1 MKKEV
6 KKELPFSLVKSLE
19 IEISYSRFYTYL
31 NERNLSTL
39 VEWVHTAKDALREAD
54 RESDEY
60 DTDGAGFIS
69 KIMQFIVDID
79 PYVDF
84 EERLSYHLGLSP
96 LMRLE
101 SFVTQSEREAIYLD
115 FRGDDIQVELSRLMD
130 TQHIPES
137 DDD

>member
-1 MKKEV
+1 MKKEI
-6 KKELPFSLVKSLE
+6 KKELPFSLVKSME
-19 IEISYSRFYTYL
+19 IEISYSRFYSYL

-39 VEWVHTAKDALREAD
+39 VEWIHAPKDALM
-54 RESDEY
+54 
-60 DTDGAGFIS
+60 TDYVS

-101 SFVTQSEREAIYLD
+101 GFVTQSEREAIYLD
-115 FRGDDIQVELSRLMD
+115 FRGDDIRVELSRLMD
-130 TQHIPES
+130 TEYIPES

>member
-6 KKELPFSLVKSLE
+6 KKELPFSLVKSME

-39 VEWVHTAKDALREAD
+39 VEWVHTAKDALIEAD
-54 RESDEY
+54 EY
-60 DTDGAGFIS
+60 VTDKTDYVS

-130 TQHIPES
+130 TEHIPES
-137 DDD
+137 DEE

>member
-6 KKELPFSLVKSLE
+6 KKELPFSLVKSME
-19 IEISYSRFYTYL
+19 IEISYSRFYSYL
-31 NERNLSTL
+31 NERNLGTL
-39 VEWVHTAKDALREAD
+39 VEWIHAAKDALK
-54 RESDEY
+54 
-60 DTDGAGFIS
+60 TDYVS
-69 KIMQFIVDID
+69 KIMQFIIDID

-101 SFVTQSEREAIYLD
+101 SFATQSKREAIYLD

-130 TQHIPES
+130 IEYIPEG
-137 DDD
+137 DEE

>member
-6 KKELPFSLVKSLE
+6 KKELPFSLVKSME

-31 NERNLSTL
+31 NERNLGTL
-39 VEWVHTAKDALREAD
+39 VEWIDTAKDAD
-54 RESDEY
+54 KYS
-60 DTDGAGFIS
+60 TDYVS

-130 TQHIPES
+130 TEHIPEG

>member
-6 KKELPFSLVKSLE
+6 KKELPFSLVKSME

-39 VEWVHTAKDALREAD
+39 VEWVHTAKDAD
-54 RESDEY
+54 KYS
-60 DTDGAGFIS
+60 TDYVS

-130 TQHIPES
+130 TEHIPEG

>member
-1 MKKEV
+1 MKNEI
-6 KKELPFSLVKSLE
+6 KKELPFSLVKSVE
-19 IEISYSRFYTYL
+19 IEISYSRFYSYL
-31 NERNLSTL
+31 NERNLGTL
-39 VEWVHTAKDALREAD
+39 VEWIHAAKDALE
-54 RESDEY
+54 
-60 DTDGAGFIS
+60 TDYVS
-69 KIMQFIVDID
+69 KIMQFIVDMD

-130 TQHIPES
+130 TEYIPES

>member
-6 KKELPFSLVKSLE
+6 KKELPFSLVKSVE
-19 IEISYSRFYTYL
+19 IEISYSRFYSYL

-39 VEWVHTAKDALREAD
+39 VEWVHTAKDAD
-54 RESDEY
+54 KYS
-60 DTDGAGFIS
+60 TDYVS
-69 KIMQFIVDID
+69 KIIQFIVDIY

-130 TQHIPES
+130 TEYIPEG
-137 DDD
+137 DEE

>member
-6 KKELPFSLVKSLE
+6 KKELPFSLVKSME

-31 NERNLSTL
+31 NERNLGTL
-39 VEWVHTAKDALREAD
+39 VEWIDTAKDAD
-54 RESDEY
+54 KYS
-60 DTDGAGFIS
+60 TDYVS

-130 TQHIPES
+130 TEYIPES